1 MDSNLA
7 LPLWQGDLVHTEDW
21 PTTIADALAVQE
33 RLRGLVD
40 VTDDCPELPPTVTGL
55 DVAYDAADGIAAAV
69 VTLETAGLTVV
80 EERTVRAKAVF
91 PYEPGLFAFR
101 ELPPLL
107 DALDRL
113 DHEPD
118 VLVCDGHGLA
128 HPRRFGLAC
137 HLGVLTGRP
146 AFGVGK
152 TRFVGTHD
160 APAASRGASVPLVDA
175 GEEVGAVLR
184 TQDGV
189 KPVYVSAGHRID
201 LAHACRLTLALAPR
215 YRLPETTRQAD
226 RLSRVAL
233 R

>member
-1 MDSNLA
+1 M
-7 LPLWQGDLVHTEDW
+7 HTGDW
-21 PTTIADALAVQE
+21 PTTAEDALAVQE
-33 RLRGLVD
+33 RLRGRVELTGD
-40 VTDDCPELPPTVTGL
+40 LPELPPTVTGL
-55 DVAYDAADGIAAAV
+55 DVAYDDDGDIAAAV

-80 EERTVRAKAVF
+80 EERTHRAKAVF

-107 DALDRL
+107 AALERLDR
-113 DHEPD
+113 EPD

-137 HLGVLTGRP
+137 HLGVLTGLP

-152 TRFVGTHD
+152 TRFVGSH
-160 APAASRGASVPLVDA
+160 APPASARGSSEPLVDA

-201 LAHACRLTLALAPR
+201 LAHACRLTLALSPR

-226 RLSRVAL
+226 RLSRAAL

>member
-1 MDSNLA
+1 M
-7 LPLWQGDLVHTEDW
+7 HTGDW
-21 PTTIADALAVQE
+21 PSTAAEALAVQE
-33 RLRGLVD
+33 ALRGRVEF
-40 VTDDCPELPPTVTGL
+40 TDDLPELPPTVTGL
-55 DVAYDAADGIAAAV
+55 DVAYDEDDGIAAAV

-80 EERTVRAKAVF
+80 EERTHRAKAVF

-107 DALDRL
+107 AALSELER
-113 DHEPD
+113 EPD

-152 TRFVGTHD
+152 TRFVGTHELPGY
-160 APAASRGASVPLVDA
+160 ARGASAPLVDA

-189 KPVYVSAGHRID
+189 KPVYVSAGHRIG
-201 LAHACRLTLALAPR
+201 LAHACRLTLALTPR
-215 YRLPETTRQAD
+215 YRLPETTRRAD
-226 RLSRVAL
+226 RLSRAAL

>member
-1 MDSNLA
+1 M
-7 LPLWQGDLVHTEDW
+7 HTGDW
-21 PTTIADALAVQE
+21 PSTIEDALAVQE
-33 RLRGLVD
+33 RLRGRVD
-40 VTDDCPELPPTVTGL
+40 RTDDCAELPPTVTGL
-55 DVAYDAADGIAAAV
+55 DVAYGTSDEIAAAV

-80 EERTVRAKAVF
+80 EERTHRAKAVF

-107 DALDRL
+107 AALEQL

-152 TRFVGTHD
+152 TRFVGTHA
-160 APAASRGASVPLVDA
+160 APEASRGSSAPLVDA

-201 LAHACRLTLALAPR
+201 LAHACRLTLALTPR

-226 RLSRVAL
+226 RLSRAAL

>member
-1 MDSNLA
+1 M
-7 LPLWQGDLVHTEDW
+7 PV
-21 PTTIADALAVQE
+21 
-33 RLRGLVD
+33 
-40 VTDDCPELPPTVTGL
+40 
-55 DVAYDAADGIAAAV
+55 DGI
-69 VTLETAGLTVV
+69 LRYPHDRGYLFI
-80 EERTVRAKAVF
+80 RKAVF

-107 DALDRL
+107 AALERLDRG
-113 DHEPD
+113 PD

-137 HLGVLTGRP
+137 HLGVLTGLP
-146 AFGVGK
+146 TFGVAK
-152 TRFVGTHD
+152 TRFVGTH
-160 APAASRGASVPLVDA
+160 AVPAAARGSSAPLVDA

-201 LAHACRLTLALAPR
+201 LAHACRLTLALTPR
-215 YRLPETTRQAD
+215 YRLPETTRHAD
-226 RLSRVAL
+226 RLSRAAL

>member
-1 MDSNLA
+1 
-7 LPLWQGDLVHTEDW
+7 VHTEDW
-21 PTTIADALAVQE
+21 PTTVEEALAVQD
-33 RLRGLVD
+33 RLRGRVD
-40 VTDDCPELPPTVTGL
+40 LADDCPELPPTVTGL
-55 DVAYDAADGIAAAV
+55 DVAYDDTGGIVAAV

-80 EERTVRAKAVF
+80 EERTHRARAVF

-107 DALDRL
+107 TALERLDRA
-113 DHEPD
+113 PD

-160 APAASRGASVPLVDA
+160 SPGTARGSSVPLVDA
-175 GEEVGAVLR
+175 GEVVGAVLR

-201 LAHACRLTLALAPR
+201 LAHACRLTLALTPR
-215 YRLPETTRQAD
+215 YRLPETTRHAD
-226 RLSRVAL
+226 RLSRAAP

>member
-1 MDSNLA
+1 
-7 LPLWQGDLVHTEDW
+7 VHTEDW
-21 PTTIADALAVQE
+21 PSTVEEALATQE
-33 RLRGLVD
+33 RLRGRVD
-40 VTDDCPELPPTVTGL
+40 LTDDLPELPPTVTGL
-55 DVAYDAADGIAAAV
+55 DVAYDDAGGIAAAV

-80 EERTVRAKAVF
+80 EERTHRAKAAF

-107 DALDRL
+107 AALDRL
-113 DHEPD
+113 ERTPD

-137 HLGVLTGRP
+137 HLGVLTGLP

-152 TRFVGTHD
+152 TPFIGSHE
-160 APAASRGASVPLVDA
+160 PPPASRGTSAPLVDA
-175 GEEVGAVLR
+175 GETVGAVLR

-189 KPVYVSAGHRID
+189 KPVYVSAGHRIG
-201 LAHACRLTLALAPR
+201 LAHACRLTLALTPR
-215 YRLPETTRQAD
+215 YRLPETTRHAD
-226 RLSRVAL
+226 RLSRAAL

>member
-1 MDSNLA
+1 M
-7 LPLWQGDLVHTEDW
+7 HTEDW
-21 PTTIADALAVQE
+21 PSTAEEALAVQE
-33 RLRGLVD
+33 RLRDRVELA
-40 VTDDCPELPPTVTGL
+40 DDCPELPPTVTGL
-55 DVAYDAADGIAAAV
+55 DVAYDDNDGIAAAV

-80 EERTVRAKAVF
+80 EQRTHRAKAVF

-107 DALDRL
+107 AALDRL
-113 DHEPD
+113 ERTPD

-137 HLGVLTGRP
+137 HVGVLTGLP

-152 TRFVGTHD
+152 TRLVGTHA
-160 APAASRGASVPLVDA
+160 APASARGAAEPLVDG
-175 GEEVGAVLR
+175 GEVVGAVVR

-201 LAHACRLTLALAPR
+201 LAHACRLTLALTPR

-226 RLSRVAL
+226 RLSRTAL

>member
-1 MDSNLA
+1 M
-7 LPLWQGDLVHTEDW
+7 HTGQW
-21 PTTIADALAVQE
+21 PTTIGEALAVQE
-33 RLRGLVD
+33 ELRGRVEFA
-40 VTDDCPELPPTVTGL
+40 DDCPELPPTVTGL
-55 DVAYDAADGIAAAV
+55 DVAYDEGDGIAAAV

-80 EERTVRAKAVF
+80 EARTHRAKAVF

-107 DALDRL
+107 AALGRL
-113 DHEPD
+113 EREPD

-152 TRFVGTHD
+152 TRFVGTHGS
-160 APAASRGASVPLVDA
+160 PGPSRGMSVPLVDA

-189 KPVYVSAGHRID
+189 KPVYVSAGHRIG
-201 LAHACRLTLALAPR
+201 LAHACRLTLALTPR

-226 RLSRVAL
+226 RLSRAAL

>member
-1 MDSNLA
+1 M
-7 LPLWQGDLVHTEDW
+7 HTGDW
-21 PTTIADALAVQE
+21 PSTAEEALAVQE
-33 RLRGLVD
+33 ALRGRVEL
-40 VTDDCPELPPTVTGL
+40 TDDLPELPPTVTGL
-55 DVAYDAADGIAAAV
+55 DVAYDEDDGIAAAV

-80 EERTVRAKAVF
+80 EERTHRAKAVF

-107 DALDRL
+107 AALSDLER
-113 DHEPD
+113 EPD

-152 TRFVGTHD
+152 TRFVGTHEPLG
-160 APAASRGASVPLVDA
+160 PARGASVPLVDA

-184 TQDGV
+184 TRDGV
-189 KPVYVSAGHRID
+189 KPVYVSAGHRIG
-201 LAHACRLTLALAPR
+201 LAHACRLTLALTPR
-215 YRLPETTRQAD
+215 YRLPETTRRAD
-226 RLSRVAL
+226 RLSRAAL

>member
-1 MDSNLA
+1 M
-7 LPLWQGDLVHTEDW
+7 HTGDW
-21 PTTIADALAVQE
+21 PKTAEEALAVQE

-40 VTDDCPELPPTVTGL
+40 LADDLPELPPTVTGL
-55 DVAYDAADGIAAAV
+55 DVAYDGADGIAAAV
-69 VTLETAGLTVV
+69 VTLETAGLTVI
-80 EERTVRAKAVF
+80 EERTHRARAVF

-107 DALDRL
+107 AALERL

-152 TRFVGTHD
+152 TRFVGAHD
-160 APAASRGASVPLVDA
+160 GPAASRGASVPLVDA

-189 KPVYVSAGHRID
+189 KPVYVSAGHRIG
-201 LAHACRLTLALAPR
+201 LAHACRLTLALTPR
-215 YRLPETTRQAD
+215 YRLPETTRRAD
-226 RLSRVAL
+226 RLSRAAL

>member
-1 MDSNLA
+1 
-7 LPLWQGDLVHTEDW
+7 LVPIEDW
-21 PTTIADALAVQE
+21 PATVEEALAVQE
-33 RLRGLVD
+33 RLRDRVD
-40 VTDDCPELPPTVTGL
+40 RADGCPELPPTVTGL
-55 DVAYDAADGIAAAV
+55 DVAYDEEDGIAAAV

-80 EERTVRAKAVF
+80 EQRTHRAKAAF

-107 DALDRL
+107 AALAGLAR
-113 DHEPD
+113 EPD

-137 HLGVLTGRP
+137 HLGVLTGLP

-152 TRFVGTHD
+152 TRFVGAHGE
-160 APAASRGASVPLVDA
+160 PAASRGSSAPLVDA

-189 KPVYVSAGHRID
+189 KPVYVSIGHRVD
-201 LAHACRLTLALAPR
+201 LAHACRLTLALTPR

-226 RLSRVAL
+226 RLSRTAL

>member
-1 MDSNLA
+1 
-7 LPLWQGDLVHTEDW
+7 LVHTGDW
-21 PTTIADALAVQE
+21 PTTIEDALAVQE
-33 RLRGLVD
+33 RLRSRVD

-55 DVAYDAADGIAAAV
+55 DVAYGTGDEIAAAV

-80 EERTVRAKAVF
+80 EERTHRAKAVF

-107 DALDRL
+107 AALDQL
-113 DHEPD
+113 DHQPD

-137 HLGVLTGRP
+137 HLGVLTGLP

-152 TRFVGTHD
+152 TRFVGTH
-160 APAASRGASVPLVDA
+160 ASPEASRGSSAPLVDA

-201 LAHACRLTLALAPR
+201 LAHACRLTLALTPR

-226 RLSRVAL
+226 RLSRAAL

>member
-1 MDSNLA
+1 M
-7 LPLWQGDLVHTEDW
+7 HTEDW
-21 PTTIADALAVQE
+21 PSTVEEALAVQE
-33 RLRGLVD
+33 RLRGRVD
-40 VTDDCPELPPTVTGL
+40 LADDCPELPPTVTGL
-55 DVAYDAADGIAAAV
+55 DVAYDGAGGIAAAV

-80 EERTVRAKAVF
+80 EERTHRAKAVF

-107 DALDRL
+107 AALERL

-146 AFGVGK
+146 AFGVAK
-152 TRFVGTHD
+152 TRFVGTH
-160 APAASRGASVPLVDA
+160 AEPASARGSSTALVDA

-184 TQDGV
+184 TRDGV

-201 LAHACRLTLALAPR
+201 LAHACRLTLALTPR
-215 YRLPETTRQAD
+215 YRLPETTRHAD
-226 RLSRVAL
+226 RLSRAAL

>member
-1 MDSNLA
+1 M
-7 LPLWQGDLVHTEDW
+7 HTEDW
-21 PTTIADALAVQE
+21 PSTAEEALAVQE
-33 RLRGLVD
+33 RLRDRVELA
-40 VTDDCPELPPTVTGL
+40 DDCPELPPTVTGL
-55 DVAYDAADGIAAAV
+55 DVAYDDNDGIAAAV

-80 EERTVRAKAVF
+80 EQRTHRAKAVF

-107 DALDRL
+107 AALDRL
-113 DHEPD
+113 ERTPD

-137 HLGVLTGRP
+137 HLGVLTGLP

-152 TRFVGTHD
+152 TRLVGTHA
-160 APAASRGASVPLVDA
+160 APAFARGAAEPLVDG
-175 GEEVGAVLR
+175 GEVVGAVLR
-184 TQDGV
+184 TRDGV

-201 LAHACRLTLALAPR
+201 LAHACRLTLALTPR
-215 YRLPETTRQAD
+215 YRLPETTRHAD
-226 RLSRVAL
+226 RLSRAAL

>member
-1 MDSNLA
+1 M
-7 LPLWQGDLVHTEDW
+7 WQGDLVHTGDW
-21 PTTIADALAVQE
+21 PSTAEEALAVQE
-33 RLRGLVD
+33 RLLGRVQL
-40 VTDDCPELPPTVTGL
+40 TDDCPELPPTVTGL
-55 DVAYDAADGIAAAV
+55 DVAYDDAGGIAAAV

-80 EERTVRAKAVF
+80 EERTHRAEAVF

-107 DALDRL
+107 AALGALERT
-113 DHEPD
+113 PD

-137 HLGVLTGRP
+137 HVGVLTGLP

-160 APAASRGASVPLVDA
+160 TPGASRGSCVPLVDA
-175 GEEVGAVLR
+175 GKEVGAVLR

-189 KPVYVSAGHRID
+189 KPVYVSAGHRIG
-201 LAHACRLTLALAPR
+201 LAHACRLTLALTPR
-215 YRLPETTRQAD
+215 YRLPETTRHAD
-226 RLSRVAL
+226 RLSRAAL

>member
-1 MDSNLA
+1 
-7 LPLWQGDLVHTEDW
+7 LWQGDLVHTGDW
-21 PTTIADALAVQE
+21 PATADEALAVQE
-33 RLRGLVD
+33 RLRGRVD
-40 VTDDCPELPPTVTGL
+40 LTDDLAELPPTVTGL
-55 DVAYDAADGIAAAV
+55 DVAYDDGGAIAAAV

-80 EERTVRAKAVF
+80 EERTHRARAVF

-107 DALDRL
+107 AALDALE
-113 DHEPD
+113 HEPD

-137 HLGVLTGRP
+137 HLGVLTGLP

-152 TRFVGTHD
+152 TRFVGSH
-160 APAASRGASVPLVDA
+160 AVPGPARGSSEPLVDA

-201 LAHACRLTLALAPR
+201 LAHACRLTLALTPR
-215 YRLPETTRQAD
+215 YRLPETTRRAD
-226 RLSRVAL
+226 RLSRTAL
-233 R
+233 A

>member
-1 MDSNLA
+1 M
-7 LPLWQGDLVHTEDW
+7 HTGDW
-21 PTTIADALAVQE
+21 PATVEEALAVQE

-40 VTDDCPELPPTVTGL
+40 LTDDLPELPPTVTGL
-55 DVAYDAADGIAAAV
+55 DVAYDGAGEIAAAV

-80 EERTVRAKAVF
+80 EERTHRARAVF

-107 DALDRL
+107 AALERL

-137 HLGVLTGRP
+137 HLGVLTGWP

-152 TRFVGTHD
+152 TRFVGSHGV
-160 APAASRGASVPLVDA
+160 PPEPRGSSVPLVDA

-189 KPVYVSAGHRID
+189 KPVYVSAGHRVG
-201 LAHACRLTLALAPR
+201 LAHACRLTLALTPR
-215 YRLPETTRQAD
+215 YRLPETTRRAD
-226 RLSRVAL
+226 RLSRAAL

>member
-1 MDSNLA
+1 M
-7 LPLWQGDLVHTEDW
+7 HTEDW
-21 PTTIADALAVQE
+21 PATAEEALAVQE

-40 VTDDCPELPPTVTGL
+40 LTDDLPELPPTVTGL
-55 DVAYDAADGIAAAV
+55 DVAYDETGHIAAAA

-80 EERTVRAKAVF
+80 EQRTHRAQAAF

-101 ELPPLL
+101 ELPSLL
-107 DALDRL
+107 AALDRL
-113 DHEPD
+113 ERTPD

-137 HLGVLTGRP
+137 HLGVLTGLP

-152 TRFVGTHD
+152 TRFVGSHD
-160 APAASRGASVPLVDA
+160 EPGASRGASVPLVDA
-175 GEEVGAVLR
+175 GEEVGAVVR

-189 KPVYVSAGHRID
+189 KPVYVSAGHRIG
-201 LAHACRLTLALAPR
+201 LAHAGRLTLALTPR
-215 YRLPETTRQAD
+215 YRLPETTRHAD
-226 RLSRVAL
+226 RLSRAAL

>member
-1 MDSNLA
+1 M
-7 LPLWQGDLVHTEDW
+7 HTGDW
-21 PTTIADALAVQE
+21 PATAEQALAVQE
-33 RLRGLVD
+33 RLRGRVD
-40 VTDDCPELPPTVTGL
+40 LTDDGPELPPTVTGL
-55 DVAYDAADGIAAAV
+55 DVAYDEDGVIAAAA

-80 EERTVRAKAVF
+80 EERTHRARAVF

-107 DALDRL
+107 AALERLDR
-113 DHEPD
+113 EPD

-137 HLGVLTGRP
+137 HLGVLTGLR

-160 APAASRGASVPLVDA
+160 APGAARGSSAPLVDA
-175 GEEVGAVLR
+175 GEVVGSVLR

-189 KPVYVSAGHRID
+189 KPVYVSAGHRIG
-201 LAHACRLTLALAPR
+201 LAHACRLTLALTPR
-215 YRLPETTRQAD
+215 YRLPETTRRAD
-226 RLSRVAL
+226 RLCRAAL